1 MSFTVEF
8 DAATGG
14 ICVRISGQ
22 LDRTSIHPIVEA
34 VARLMREHACRAV
47 INDLRDTD
55 LRLGTVDL
63 FEISRLVERSGFA
76 ANVPR
81 ATIVKNTHEL
91 AGFYETVNAN
101 LGHRVRVF
109 TDMDEARA
117 WIGTPGTR

>member
-1 MSFTVEF
+1 MSFTIEF

-22 LDRTSIHPIVEA
+22 LDRASVHPIVEA
-34 VARLMREHACRAV
+34 VARLTRERGCTAI

-55 LRLGTVDL
+55 VKLGTVDL
-63 FEISRLVERSGFA
+63 FEISRLVDRSGVA
-76 ANVPR
+76 AGVPR
-81 ATIVKNTHEL
+81 ATIVKENHEL

-109 TDMDEARA
+109 TDLDEARA
-117 WIGTPGTR
+117 WLGTPGTR